1 MSKPIFNDRSFQ
13 KKDHPKAKKKNYIS
27 PKLVEY
33 GALAELTK
41 TGGSATAT
49 DGMSNMVMIPP

>member
-1 MSKPIFNDRSFQ
+1 MSKPTFEDRSIQ
-13 KKDHPKAKKKNYIS
+13 QKDHRKTKKKNYVS

-41 TGGSATAT
+41 TGGGSKT
-49 DGMSNMVMIPP
+49 DGASSMKTAN

>member
-1 MSKPIFNDRSFQ
+1 MSNPTFNDRSIQ
-13 KKDHPKAKKKNYIS
+13 KKDHRKTKKKNYVS

-41 TGGSATAT
+41 TGGGSDT
-49 DGMSNMVMIPP
+49 DGQFTMRPPH

>member
-1 MSKPIFNDRSFQ
+1 MSKPTFEDRSIQQ
-13 KKDHPKAKKKNYIS
+13 KDPRKAKKKNYVS

-41 TGGSATAT
+41 MGAIGGAG
-49 DGMSNMVMIPP
+49 DGASTHQT

>member
-1 MSKPIFNDRSFQ
+1 MSKPTFEDRSIQ
-13 KKDHPKAKKKNYIS
+13 QKDHRKAKKKNYVS

-41 TGGSATAT
+41 TGVGSAT
-49 DGMSNMVMIPP
+49 DGHFTMRPGI

>member
-1 MSKPIFNDRSFQ
+1 MSNPTFDDRSIQ
-13 KKDHPKAKKKNYIS
+13 KKDHRKTKKKNYVS

-41 TGGSATAT
+41 TGVGSGT
-49 DGMSNMVMIPP
+49 DGHFTMRPGN